1 MTRHKLVIS
10 AVAVA
15 FAVSVA
21 PARAGQGKPGG
32 EGGSAGGSESR
43 PSSGGGGSESRPSG
57 GGSSGGSSGS
67 SSSAGLSGAPSS
79 SSGASAASRPSAS
92 GPARERGNVSAPSRR
107 GESGADRA
115 VPRSSVSGDAARG
128 QGRPSS
134 TSAASAG
141 ADDRTSG
148 PDRAVPAYSR
158 PRQGRPPVGSA
169 GVRTS
174 PPPRSR
180 DWYYPNYG
188 RYGYG
193 YYMPGFG
200 YGLGYNYYDPFM
212 FGGSYYGYQGGY
224 GGYGGG
230 YGRGSRYDTGALRLK
245 VKPRH
250 AQVLVDGYFVG
261 TIDSYDGIFQRLG
274 LEAGG
279 HRVEIRADG
288 FEPLEFDVLITPGE
302 TITYKGEMR
311 RQP

>member
-1 MTRHKLVIS
+1 
-10 AVAVA
+10 
-15 FAVSVA
+15 
-21 PARAGQGKPGG
+21 
-32 EGGSAGGSESR
+32 
-43 PSSGGGGSESRPSG
+43 
-57 GGSSGGSSGS
+57 
-67 SSSAGLSGAPSS
+67 
-79 SSGASAASRPSAS
+79 
-92 GPARERGNVSAPSRR
+92 
-107 GESGADRA
+107 
-115 VPRSSVSGDAARG
+115 
-128 QGRPSS
+128 
-134 TSAASAG
+134 
-141 ADDRTSG
+141 
-148 PDRAVPAYSR
+148 
-158 PRQGRPPVGSA
+158 VGSA

-193 YYMPGFG
+193 YYLPGFG
-200 YGLGYNYYDPFM
+200 YGLGYYYDPFM

-224 GGYGGG
+224 GGYGG
-230 YGRGSRYDTGALRLK
+230 YARGSRYDTGALRLK

-261 TIDSYDGIFQRLG
+261 TIDSFDGLFQRLG